1 MTSSLKKTLIISSY
15 APPSMGGGPQILFN
29 LLRDFPENSYC
40 IMTSFHNIDNLS
52 AKTGTWLKEKYI
64 FYDNISASG
73 SLKTHLEI
81 TKELPSRLILNKLR
95 HLVKRIWFLGLLSG
109 IFIIGSQI
117 IMMLRTGIKTI
128 KKEKIEIMVGISD
141 YGPAM
146 ISTYLLHKI
155 TKKPYYIFLFDLY
168 KNNFY
173 PVFPA
178 KILANIFE
186 PKLFKNAQ
194 RIIVNNKGALNF
206 YAKEYGEKIKEKI
219 TVIYNP
225 TFAEPYLKLTK
236 PYNPKPPYTIIFT
249 GRISWPQI
257 GALKNLV
264 KAVDEIDDLDIKL
277 KIYTPSPTDYLK
289 KIGIEK
295 SEKVEIAVAPSQEI
309 PKIQSQADTLFLP
322 LSWHTKSQDIIDT
335 ATPGKL
341 TEYLIAGR
349 PILIHA
355 PTSTFLVKY
364 AKENNFAAVVDE
376 ENTEKLK
383 GAIKK
388 LLTDKKLAKEL
399 VKNAKATFNKNHDAN
414 HNSLIFQELFKAPGL
429 NKPYK

>member
-1 MTSSLKKTLIISSY
+1 MTLDLKKILIISSY
-15 APPSMGGGPQILFN
+15 APPSIGGGPQMLFN
-29 LLRDFPENSYC
+29 LLHDFPENSYC
-40 IMTSFHNIDNLS
+40 ILTSFHNIDNLS

-73 SLKTHLEI
+73 SLKTHSET
-81 TKELPSRLILNKLR
+81 TKELPSRSILNKLK
-95 HLVKRIWFLGLLSG
+95 HLVKRIWFLGILSG

-117 IMMLRTGIKTI
+117 IMMLRTGIKSI

-146 ISTYLLHKI
+146 ISTYLLYKI
-155 TKKPYYIFLFDLY
+155 TKKPYHIFLFDIY

-194 RIIVNNKGALNF
+194 RIIVNNEGTKEF
-206 YAKEYGEKIKEKI
+206 YAKRYGDKINDKLV
-219 TVIYNP
+219 VIHNSVFP
-225 TFAEPYLKLTK
+225 EPYLEFQKSQPTH
-236 PYNPKPPYTIIFT
+236 NPKPPYIILFT

-257 GALKNLV
+257 GALKNLI
-264 KAVDEIDDLDIKL
+264 KAVNKIDDLDIKL
-277 KIYTPSPTDYLK
+277 KIYTPSPLDYLRE
-289 KIGIEK
+289 IDIEE
-295 SEKVEIAVAPSQEI
+295 SEKVEISVAPPEEM
-309 PKIQSQADTLFLP
+309 PKIQSQADILFIP

-349 PILIHA
+349 PILVHA
-355 PTSTFLVKY
+355 PASSFLVKY
-364 AKENNFAAVVDE
+364 AKENNFALVIDE
-376 ENTEKLK
+376 ENIEKLK
-383 GAIKK
+383 EAIRK
-388 LLTDKKLAKEL
+388 LLTDKEFAKQFIEDAN
-399 VKNAKATFNKNHDAN
+399 KTFFKNHDVKRN
-414 HNSLIFQELFKAPGL
+414 VLIFQELFK
-429 NKPYK
+429 KID